1 MKDNGRAAFMVY
13 KDQRILFDAQTDE
26 NAGKLIKAVFAYI
39 CDGTELETTD
49 GMLNMAFK
57 VVQAALDRDM
67 EKYEQTCARNAENQ
81 RRRWERRQKSDAEIV
96 AEIDQEESE
105 QEYDRIAPNTNHSI
119 VIEPYTNDTDTNTDT
134 KNDTDPDTDTD
145 TKTDTESDAARVLR
159 FVPTP
164 PDPYTPKQLMQICQR
179 ERIPLNVYGV
189 TGFVKAMQATNWN
202 YAGRP
207 IENIAAVLTLYSQ
220 QAPETYTR
228 DLSQAV
234 AWG

>member
-1 MKDNGRAAFMVY
+1 MKENGRAAFMLY

-39 CDGTELETTD
+39 CDGTDLDTTD
-49 GMLNMAFK
+49 GMLNMAYK
-57 VVQAALDRDM
+57 VMQAALDRDT

-96 AEIDQEESE
+96 TEIDQEESE
-105 QEYDRIAPNTNHSI
+105 QEYDRIASNTENCI
-119 VIEPYTNDTDTNTDT
+119 VIDSYTNDTDKDTKTDT
-134 KNDTDPDTDTD
+134 KPDTDTD
-145 TKTDTESDAARVLR
+145 TKTDTDAARVLR

-164 PDPYTPKQLMQICQR
+164 PDPYTPKQLMQICQH

-189 TGFVKAMQATNWN
+189 TGFVKAMQATGWN
-202 YAGRP
+202 YGGRP

-220 QAPETYTR
+220 QAPESYTR